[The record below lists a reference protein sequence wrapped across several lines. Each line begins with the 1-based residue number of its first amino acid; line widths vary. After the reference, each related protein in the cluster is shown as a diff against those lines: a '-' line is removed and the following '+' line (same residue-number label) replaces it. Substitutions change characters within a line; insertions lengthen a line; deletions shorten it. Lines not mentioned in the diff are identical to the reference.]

1 MESTKKELALQHAN
15 FILHNRKASLLDSR
29 NTTAEAL
36 AVVNGCVVQ
45 SDSSAVFDCDPFAI
59 RAEEIRAIQVDMTIV
74 NGNVAYERARIS
86 S

>member
-1 MESTKKELALQHAN
+1 MESTKKGRALQHSDL
-15 FILHNRKASLLDSR
+15 ILQNGKISLLDSR

-45 SDSSAVFDCDPFAI
+45 SGSSAVLDRDLFAI
-59 RAEEIRAIQVDMTIV
+59 PAEEIRDIQVDMTIV